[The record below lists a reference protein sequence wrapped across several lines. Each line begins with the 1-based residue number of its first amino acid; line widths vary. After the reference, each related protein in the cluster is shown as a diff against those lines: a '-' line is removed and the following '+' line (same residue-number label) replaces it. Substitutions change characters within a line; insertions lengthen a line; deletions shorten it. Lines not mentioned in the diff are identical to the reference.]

1 LIKEKNDLN
10 VDEKAAKLL
19 DPQFDI
25 RYNRLKAEK
34 DRLLIQEETAY
45 EQQVQG
51 RLNELKL
58 NSIKDLNQ
66 IMQDESELN
75 KQNLDLIVKY
85 LSNFLLAQENDRL
98 HMVTVYKK
106 LKAYFSNELTE
117 RAVSIKNHFESI
129 DNTINQTISIF
140 VKKFGSNAVIIVD
153 LLNDKLKQ
161 YESVRRDADSIK
173 IELKQLK
180 LVTKKPYIKTDL
192 TDTDEENNKEQQVI
206 DDIIDNDEQDST
218 ESSEL
223 PEIKS
228 NKKSVIIL

>member
-1 LIKEKNDLN
+1 
-10 VDEKAAKLL
+10 
-19 DPQFDI
+19 
-25 RYNRLKAEK
+25 
-34 DRLLIQEETAY
+34 
-45 EQQVQG
+45 
-51 RLNELKL
+51 
-58 NSIKDLNQ
+58 
-66 IMQDESELN
+66 
-75 KQNLDLIVKY
+75 
-85 LSNFLLAQENDRL
+85 
-98 HMVTVYKK
+98 MVTVYKK

-228 NKKSVIIL
+228 NKKSV